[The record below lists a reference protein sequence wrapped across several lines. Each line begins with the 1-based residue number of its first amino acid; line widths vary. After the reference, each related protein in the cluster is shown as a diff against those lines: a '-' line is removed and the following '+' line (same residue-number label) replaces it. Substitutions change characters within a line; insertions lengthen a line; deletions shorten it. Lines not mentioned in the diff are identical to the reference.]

1 MERMSHAFRNK
12 MMIVPPDVPNPAGK
26 SVLKAL
32 AYFDIFQYPLKK
44 AEIRQFLDRPIS
56 DARLEIILQELVTD
70 GLIFKYYDMYSLQ
83 DNPILACKRIEGNL
97 RAASLLPKAQK
108 IGKFLFRFPFVRGV
122 GVSGSLSKNYAD
134 EKADIDFFVITKAN
148 RLWIA
153 RTLMHLFKKLT
164 FLGGREHFYCMNYFV
179 DEEALLLSDQNIF
192 TAIELKTLLP
202 VSGNPAVQEFFLSNL
217 WADEWF
223 PECPFRQQSEK
234 PSRYIGLKYF
244 FEWCCN
250 NSLGNRLDNLLQK
263 LTDKRWKRKQA
274 RGKRNNKGLMM
285 GLVTDKHFARS
296 NPGAFQEKV
305 LEMYKERIDHL
316 GL

>member
-1 MERMSHAFRNK
+1 MSHALRNK
-12 MMIVPPDVPNPAGK
+12 MMIAAQASDVPNPAGR

-32 AYFDIFQYPLKK
+32 AYFDIFNYPLKK
-44 AEIRQFLDRPIS
+44 AEIRQFLEKPVS
-56 DARLEIILQELVTD
+56 DARLGSILQELVAD
-70 GLIFKYYDMYSLQ
+70 GLIFQNYDMYSLQ
-83 DNPILACKRIEGNL
+83 DSPLPASKRVEGNL
-97 RAASLLPKAQK
+97 RAASLLPKAQR

-153 RTLMHLFKKLT
+153 RTIMHLFKKLT

-179 DEEALLLSDQNIF
+179 DEEALVLSDQNIF

-202 VSGNPAVQEFFLSNL
+202 VSGNPAIQEFFLANG

-223 PECPFRQQSEK
+223 PDCPFRQQTDK
-234 PSRYIGLKYF
+234 PGRYVGIKYLV
-244 FEWCCN
+244 EWFCN
-250 NSLGNRLDNLLQK
+250 NSLGNRLDNYLQK
-263 LTDKRWKRKQA
+263 LTDNRWKRKQNA
-274 RGKRNNKGLMM
+274 GKRNNKGQMM
-285 GLVTDKHFARS
+285 GLITGKHYAKS

-305 LEMYKERIDHL
+305 LEQYKERLDRL

>member
-1 MERMSHAFRNK
+1 MSHAFGNK
-12 MMIVPPDVPNPAGK
+12 MLTVPADIPSPAGR
-26 SVLKAL
+26 SVLKVL
-32 AYFDIFQYPLKK
+32 AYFDIFHYPLKK
-44 AEIRQFLDRPIS
+44 KEIRQFLDRPIS
-56 DARLEIILQELVTD
+56 NVRLEFILQELVTD
-70 GLIFKYYDMYSLQ
+70 GLIFQNYDMYSLE
-83 DNPILACKRIEGNL
+83 DSPVPACRRIEGNL
-97 RAASLLPKAQK
+97 RAATILPKAQR

-122 GVSGSLSKNYAD
+122 GVSGSLSKNFAD
-134 EKADIDFFVITKAN
+134 EKADIDFFIITKAN

-153 RTLMHLFKKLT
+153 RTLMHLFKKLM
-164 FLGGREHFYCMNYFV
+164 FLSGREHLYCMNYFV

-223 PECPFRQQSEK
+223 PECPFRQQSNK
-234 PSRYIGLKYF
+234 PGRHVGIKYL

-250 NSLGNRLDNLLQK
+250 NSLGNRLDNYLQK
-263 LTDKRWKRKQA
+263 LTDRRWKRKQA
-274 RGKRNNKGLMM
+274 TGKRNNKGQMM

-305 LEMYKERIDHL
+305 LFQYQERLDRL

>member
-1 MERMSHAFRNK
+1 MSHALRNK
-12 MMIVPPDVPNPAGK
+12 MMIVAQAPDVPNPAGR

-44 AEIRQFLDRPIS
+44 TEIRQFLDRQVS
-56 DARLEIILQELVTD
+56 DARLAIILKELVAE
-70 GLIFKYYDMYSLQ
+70 GIIFQYYDMYSLQ
-83 DNPILACKRIEGNL
+83 DSPLPACKRVEGNL
-97 RAASLLPKAQK
+97 RAAALLPKAQR

-134 EKADIDFFVITKAN
+134 EKADIDFFIITKAN

-153 RTLMHLFKKLT
+153 RTIMHLFKKLT

-179 DEEALLLSDQNIF
+179 DEEALVLSDQNIF

-202 VSGNPAVQEFFLSNL
+202 VSGNPAIQEFFLANL

-223 PECPFRQQSEK
+223 PDCPFRQQTEK
-234 PSRYIGLKYF
+234 PARTIGLKYLV
-244 FEWCCN
+244 EWVCN
-250 NSLGNRLDNLLQK
+250 NPLGNRLDNYLQK
-263 LTDKRWKRKQA
+263 LTDRRWERKHNN
-274 RGKRNNKGLMM
+274 GKRNNKGQMM
-285 GLVTDKHFARS
+285 GLITGKHYAKS

-305 LEMYKERIDHL
+305 LAQYKERLDRL